1 VSLSARR
8 SYELRV
14 GEEAEGAAGEV
25 VKVEEIVE
33 ALFGEALCV
42 VDNEEAVG
50 ASEFASEERPR
61 FSQPLQAVVL
71 VDCQMRSM
79 MSRGPSE
86 PLGDEEV
93 NSGRMAKLVE
103 FCSAGFAGAS
113 RAVDDA
119 DIVGLP
125 DFFESWPSMTLVT
138 LV

>member
-1 VSLSARR
+1 VNLRARK
-8 SYELRV
+8 
-14 GEEAEGAAGEV
+14 A
-25 VKVEEIVE
+25 
-33 ALFGEALCV
+33 
-42 VDNEEAVG
+42 
-50 ASEFASEERPR
+50 PR

-79 MSRGPSE
+79 MSFGATQ

-103 FCSAGFAGAS
+103 FGSAGFAGAR

-125 DFFESWPSMTLVT
+125 DFFESSINDPGDLGLKKFVAGLIALGGGIQDVLKASFEGGNIALEASC
-138 LV
+138 